1 MPNYIITTHIGG
13 KRKIITAFSE
23 RFNES
28 LIPEYSEAEKEA
40 KIFSSKEEAQ
50 DEIIKIHNTYDRIF
64 LIEPTKRKI
73 KKIINHPINKL
84 Q

>member
-1 MPNYIITTHIGG
+1 MPNYIITTIIGG
-13 KRKIITAFSE
+13 KRKIITAFFE
-23 RFNES
+23 RFDGS
-28 LIPEYSEAEKEA
+28 LIPEFTDVEKEA
-40 KIFSSKEEAQ
+40 KIFASKEDAQ

-64 LIEPTKRKI
+64 LIELTKRKI